1 MDRNGDGKVTIYD
14 LEELAVRNLAS
25 AEKRLSSNKMIE
37 DRLKVAKRPLIIRK
51 PVTRVSRPVAK

>member
-37 DRLKVAKRPLIIRK
+37 DRLKVAKRIF
-51 PVTRVSRPVAK
+51 